1 VFLFSLR
8 VAISVQRIDENG
20 KRKKNVDMAKVKW
33 LWSRN
38 VQLKRKRKNNRD
50 GMEGE
55 KKEVNNLLLGLRE
68 ETEVLVKLVP
78 ELLGEQRTYWAR

>member
-1 VFLFSLR
+1 
-8 VAISVQRIDENG
+8 
-20 KRKKNVDMAKVKW
+20 MAKVKW
-33 LWSRN
+33 LRSRN

-68 ETEVLVKLVP
+68 ETEVVVKLVP

>member
-1 VFLFSLR
+1 MFLFSLR

>member
-1 VFLFSLR
+1 MGS
-8 VAISVQRIDENG
+8 E
-20 KRKKNVDMAKVKW
+20 KENVDMAKVKW
-33 LWSRN
+33 LRSRN

>member
-1 VFLFSLR
+1 M
-8 VAISVQRIDENG
+8 D
-20 KRKKNVDMAKVKW
+20 
-33 LWSRN
+33 
-38 VQLKRKRKNNRD
+38 
-50 GMEGE
+50 GE

>member
-1 VFLFSLR
+1 
-8 VAISVQRIDENG
+8 
-20 KRKKNVDMAKVKW
+20 MAKVKW
-33 LWSRN
+33 LRSRN

>member
-1 VFLFSLR
+1 
-8 VAISVQRIDENG
+8 
-20 KRKKNVDMAKVKW
+20 MAKVKW

>member
-1 VFLFSLR
+1 MGS
-8 VAISVQRIDENG
+8 E
-20 KRKKNVDMAKVKW
+20 KKNVDMAKVKW
-33 LWSRN
+33 LRSRN